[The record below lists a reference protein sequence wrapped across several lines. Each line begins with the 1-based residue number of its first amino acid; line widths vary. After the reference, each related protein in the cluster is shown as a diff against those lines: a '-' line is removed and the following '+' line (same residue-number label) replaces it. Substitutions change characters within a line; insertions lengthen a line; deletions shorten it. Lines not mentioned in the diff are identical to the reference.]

1 MIIHQELKLIKERR
15 SKSTGL
21 LSRIYQYRNFEIEV
35 ETDTLGALPAECRI
49 KNNRIQELSISVCP
63 GQKPVLSFFPSFITS
78 QVEDVE
84 VLSEELK
91 NAAKLMGMIDSI
103 I

>member
-1 MIIHQELKLIKERR
+1 MCIHQELKLIKERR

-21 LSRIYQYRNFEIEV
+21 LSRIYQHRNFEIEV

-49 KNNRIQELSISVCP
+49 ENNRIQELSISVCP
-63 GQKPVLSFFPSFITS
+63 GRKPVLSFFPSFITS
-78 QVEDVE
+78 RVEDVE

-91 NAAKLMGMIDSI
+91 DAAKLMGMIDSI

>member
-1 MIIHQELKLIKERR
+1 MSIHQELKLIKERR

-35 ETDTLGALPAECRI
+35 ETDTLGALPAEC
-49 KNNRIQELSISVCP
+49 RIQELSISVCP

>member
-1 MIIHQELKLIKERR
+1 M
-15 SKSTGL
+15 
-21 LSRIYQYRNFEIEV
+21 SRIYQYRNFEIEV

-49 KNNRIQELSISVCP
+49 ENNRIQELSISVCP
-63 GQKPVLSFFPSFITS
+63 GRKPVLSFFPSFITS
-78 QVEDVE
+78 RVEDVE

-91 NAAKLMGMIDSI
+91 DAAKLMGMIDSI

>member
-1 MIIHQELKLIKERR
+1 MSIHQELKLIKERR

-49 KNNRIQELSISVCP
+49 RIIEYRNFLLAFVLVKSLS
-63 GQKPVLSFFPSFITS
+63 
-78 QVEDVE
+78 
-84 VLSEELK
+84 
-91 NAAKLMGMIDSI
+91 
-103 I
+103 